1 MDAWMDELMKKQTDR
16 WMDGDTHKHVNGWMN
31 KWMHAYLEDAI
42 QGVEGQPSKGGQG
55 VLLVVLVVDVV
66 QHPAPPN
73 ATLMKLVVKLMN
85 WSYIFQKH
93 SW

>member
-1 MDAWMDELMKKQTDR
+1 
-16 WMDGDTHKHVNGWMN
+16 
-31 KWMHAYLEDAI
+31 MHAYLEDAI

-85 WSYIFQKH
+85 
-93 SW
+93 